1 MKNSALSLTVLQ
13 ISAVVASLLA
23 IMQALLGFGVV
34 QVRGLHGTL
43 GNALFVVMLV
53 AAVAAFLWSRTS
65 HNKGLLMHAAG
76 MAVLAIVQI
85 GLGEMGQRS
94 LHIAVGMLFLLGALA
109 LATLSFRKPGTG
121 LDRASVDQA
130 RLGG

>member
-1 MKNSALSLTVLQ
+1 MKNSAVSLTVVQ

-23 IMQALLGFGVV
+23 ILQALLGFGVV

-43 GNALFVVMLV
+43 GNALFVVMLI
-53 AAVAAFLWSRTS
+53 AAVAAFLWSRRS
-65 HNKGLLMHAAG
+65 GNKGLFMHAAG

-94 LHIAVGMLFLLGALA
+94 VHIAVGMLFLLGVLA
-109 LATLSFRKPGTG
+109 LATLSFRKPGTA
-121 LDRASVDQA
+121 LDSTPVDQS
-130 RLGG
+130 RLRG